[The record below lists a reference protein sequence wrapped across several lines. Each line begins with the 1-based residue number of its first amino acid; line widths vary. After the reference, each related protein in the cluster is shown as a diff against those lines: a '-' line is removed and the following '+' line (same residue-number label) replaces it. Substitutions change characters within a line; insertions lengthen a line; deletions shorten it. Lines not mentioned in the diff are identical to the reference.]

1 MYIPVRTVDP
11 GYLEIWLQLL
21 AVIDI
26 KPGPGGSSMTDDT
39 STRAILDRTAV
50 QHFVPLPWQW
60 ITVVALY
67 PSSQIVAHRD
77 PPAAGTVRYHI
88 PLQTN
93 DDCWCFHGGVW
104 QQLPVGQIYSMN
116 PREQHGAVNWGS
128 EVRLHLMV
136 DRVEEAQ

>member
-1 MYIPVRTVDP
+1 MYIPLRIIP
-11 GYLEIWLQLL
+11 LECIDNWLRDTTKLE
-21 AVIDI
+21 I
-26 KPGPGGSSMTDDT
+26 KPGPGGSSMTEDAP
-39 STRAILDRTAV
+39 TRRWFRGSGLEMLVAE
-50 QHFVPLPWQW
+50 PWIW

-77 PPAAGTVRYHI
+77 PPAVGTVRYHI

-93 DDCWCFHGGVW
+93 DDCWCFHDGVW
-104 QQLPVGQIYSMN
+104 QQLLVGQVYSMN

-136 DRVEEAQ
+136 DRVEEEV

>member
-1 MYIPVRTVDP
+1 MYVPVRTIWFD
-11 GYLEIWLQLL
+11 GQLDHFLRIALEL
-21 AVIDI
+21 DI
-26 KPGPGGSSMTDDT
+26 KPGPGGSSMTEDAA
-39 STRAILDRTAV
+39 TRARFDGFVDRYLP
-50 QHFVPLPWQW
+50 QPWQW

-77 PPAAGTVRYHI
+77 PSAVGTVRYHI

-93 DDCWCFHGGVW
+93 DDCWCFHAGVW
-104 QQLPVGQIYSMN
+104 QRLPVGQIYSMN

-136 DRVEEAQ
+136 DRVEA

>member
-1 MYIPVRTVDP
+1 MYIPLRGIP
-11 GYLEIWLQLL
+11 AHRLEYWLLL
-21 AVIDI
+21 TRVLDI
-26 KPGPGGSSMTDDT
+26 KPGPGGSSMTEDAT
-39 STRAILDRTAV
+39 TRRAFIAWHV
-50 QHFVPLPWQW
+50 EEYVPFPWTW

-77 PPAAGTVRYHI
+77 PPAEGTVRYHI

-93 DDCWCFHGGVW
+93 PDCWCFHAGVW

-116 PREQHGAVNWGS
+116 PREQHGAVNWGA

-136 DRVEEAQ
+136 DRVEEGA